1 MVRHSVGMKLR
12 GQRRH
17 VAAAAGLAAL
27 GALIVIPA
35 MAQSPAP
42 LPPPTQHYVPPVPA
56 PDHAQVY
63 VPPPSPPQNK
73 PGLFEAIGRFFDRG
87 TSTFREHL
95 SGAKQRMDD
104 LGDQAASDTKQIEKG
119 AAEVGKGAAEV
130 GKGAAEATKSA
141 VDAVARLP
149 TARVM
154 RGRERCEVAPNG
166 APDCVA
172 AAEALCRKHGFASG
186 KSMDFTSAEECPAK
200 SYIGQG
206 GECTTVTF
214 ISQAMCQ

>member
-1 MVRHSVGMKLR
+1 MVRHSAGVKLR
-12 GQRRH
+12 VRPQRLAA
-17 VAAAAGLAAL
+17 VAGFAAL
-27 GALIVIPA
+27 GALIVLPA
-35 MAQSPAP
+35 LAQTAAP
-42 LPPPTQHYVPPVPA
+42 LPPPPTNYVPPVAA
-56 PDHAQVY
+56 PPPVEAY
-63 VPPPSPPQNK
+63 VPPPSPPQSK

-95 SGAKQRMDD
+95 GGAKRRMDD
-104 LGDQAASDTKQIEKG
+104 LGDQAASNTKEIEKG
-119 AAEVGKGAAEV
+119 AAQVGQDAAEV
-130 GKGAAEATKSA
+130 GKGAAEATRGA
-141 VDAVARLP
+141 VDAVVRLP

-154 RGRERCEVAPNG
+154 RGRERCAVAPNG

-186 KSMDFTSAEECPAK
+186 KSMDFTSAEECPARA
-200 SYIGQG
+200 YIGQG

>member
-1 MVRHSVGMKLR
+1 MAMRNCIKVGMR
-12 GQRRH
+12 QRRG
-17 VAAAAGLAAL
+17 VAAAGLAVVVSLTWVSAL
-27 GALIVIPA
+27 A
-35 MAQSPAP
+35 AQTNAPPPAP
-42 LPPPTQHYVPPVPA
+42 
-56 PDHAQVY
+56 
-63 VPPPSPPQNK
+63 PQEK
-73 PGLFEAIGRFFDRG
+73 PGLFEAIGHWFDRG
-87 TSTFREHL
+87 ASTFRDHL
-95 SGAKQRMDD
+95 TGAKQRMDD
-104 LGDQAASDTKQIEKG
+104 LGDQAASNTKQIETQ
-119 AAEVGKGAAEV
+119 AAEVGQGAADV
-130 GKGAAEATKSA
+130 GKGAVEATRSA

-154 RGRERCEVAPNG
+154 RGRERCEIAPNG

-172 AAEALCRKHGFASG
+172 AAELLCRKHGFASG

>member
-1 MVRHSVGMKLR
+1 MAMRNRSTKMGSR
-12 GQRRH
+12 QRWI
-17 VAAAAGLAAL
+17 AAAAGFVVLGSLAF
-27 GALIVIPA
+27 VPA
-35 MAQSPAP
+35 NAQTYTPPPAP
-42 LPPPTQHYVPPVPA
+42 
-56 PDHAQVY
+56 
-63 VPPPSPPQNK
+63 PQDK
-73 PGLFEAIGRFFDRG
+73 PGLFEAIGRWFDKG
-87 TSTFREHL
+87 ASNFRDHL

-104 LGDQAASDTKQIEKG
+104 LGDQAAGNTKQIESG

-130 GKGAAEATKSA
+130 GKGAVEVTKNA

-172 AAEALCRKHGFASG
+172 AAEALCRKHGFAGG
-186 KSMDFTSAEECPAK
+186 KSIDFTSAEECPIK
-200 SYIGQG
+200 SFIGQG
-206 GECTTVTF
+206 RDDCTTVTF

>member
-1 MVRHSVGMKLR
+1 MVKHSAGMKLR
-12 GQRRH
+12 GQRRR

-42 LPPPTQHYVPPVPA
+42 LPPPTQNYVPSVPA
-56 PDHAQVY
+56 PAPAEVY

-95 SGAKQRMDD
+95 TGAKQRMDD
-104 LGDQAASDTKQIEKG
+104 LGDQAASDTKQIE
-119 AAEVGKGAAEV
+119 KGAAEV

-172 AAEALCRKHGFASG
+172 AAEALCRKHGFAGG

>member
-42 LPPPTQHYVPPVPA
+42 LPPPTQNYVPPVPA
-56 PDHAQVY
+56 PGPAQVY

-73 PGLFEAIGRFFDRG
+73 PGLFEVIGRFFDRG

-95 SGAKQRMDD
+95 TGAKQRMDD

-166 APDCVA
+166 
-172 AAEALCRKHGFASG
+172 